1 MKRFTSYPAL
11 FGRLEFHAESIDDD
25 GQWRVALMLLP
36 SEAVRM
42 AFALLWGAA
51 CTVVRTWWEKMR

>member
-1 MKRFTSYPAL
+1 MKRFTTFPAL
-11 FGRLEFHAESIDDD
+11 FGRFMLDATDRTDQGE
-25 GQWRVALMLLP
+25 WNVTLMLLP

-51 CTVVRTWWEKMR
+51 CTVVRGWFGRTK